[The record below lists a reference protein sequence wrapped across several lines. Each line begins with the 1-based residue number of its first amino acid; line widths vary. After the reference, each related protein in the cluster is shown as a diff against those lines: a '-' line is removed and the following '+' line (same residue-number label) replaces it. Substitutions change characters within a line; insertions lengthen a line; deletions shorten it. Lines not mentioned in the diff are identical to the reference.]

1 MSDENVPAEQAPA
14 APQEPAQSPQT
25 QTQPPIAPQPQPAT
39 SGRSIVVRYGIMR
52 NLGLF
57 SHDLQTPPSPGA
69 KVVIRTERGVEL
81 GQVVACVQGECG
93 YGCITP
99 EGLERFIGCNGPEYP
114 FIRNGKVLR
123 AANAQD
129 LIDQRHLDSSAHEE
143 MASCRQE
150 IHTMNLPMKVV
161 TVEHLLG
168 GERIVFYF
176 ASESRVDFRELV
188 RRMAWQYR
196 TRIEMRQVGARD
208 EARLVGDLERCGRP
222 CCCQRFLKDLKPVS
236 MRMAK
241 VQKATLDP
249 SKISG
254 RCGRLM
260 CCLRYEDEGYE
271 ELRKKLPRKNT
282 YVRTAAG
289 VLGRVLD
296 TQILTQLVRLALA
309 DNTQTVASNEEIVE
323 RDLPAPAV
331 TTPPRAPAVE
341 VRPVRRPLYS
351 QANHLRPSDEA
362 ETPAAQAKEQTPV
375 DMSDKQ
381 AMEDLPLSQTPQAE
395 SSPSTSDSRGEGDGS
410 RRGRRG
416 KRRRHHPDGGSV
428 MPTGNQQPTPQTPPG
443 PQVNQGQPGQGGG
456 GRGRRRR
463 RHR

>member
-1 MSDENVPAEQAPA
+1 
-14 APQEPAQSPQT
+14 
-25 QTQPPIAPQPQPAT
+25 
-39 SGRSIVVRYGIMR
+39 VVRYGIMR
-52 NLGLF
+52 NIGLF
-57 SHDLQTPPSPGA
+57 SHDLPSPPPPGA
-69 KVVIRTERGVEL
+69 KVVVRTERGAEL
-81 GQVVACVQGECG
+81 GQVVTCVQGECG

-99 EGLERFIGCNGPEYP
+99 EGLEQFIGRNGPEYP
-114 FIRNGKVLR
+114 FIRHGRVLR
-123 AANAQD
+123 MANSQD

-143 MASCRQE
+143 MAYCRQE
-150 IHTMNLPMKVV
+150 IRAMNLPMKVV

-176 ASESRVDFRELV
+176 ASENRVDFRELV
-188 RRMAWQYR
+188 RRLAWQYR

-289 VLGRVLD
+289 VVGRVMD
-296 TQILTQLVRLALA
+296 TQILTQWVRLAMA
-309 DNTQTVASNEEIVE
+309 DNTQTVVSNEEIVE
-323 RDLPAPAV
+323 RDLPAPAT
-331 TTPPRAPAVE
+331 TTPSEAPPVE
-341 VRPVRRPLYS
+341 ARQNHRPPYR
-351 QANHLRPSDEA
+351 QANHLRPSDEP
-362 ETPAAQAKEQTPV
+362 EVQAAQAEEQTPV
-375 DMSDKQ
+375 ELPDEQ
-381 AMEDLPLSQTPQAE
+381 AMEDSPRSQKPQAE
-395 SSPSTSDSRGEGDGS
+395 PAPSTSDSRGESDGS
-410 RRGRRG
+410 RHRRRKG
-416 KRRRHHPDGGSV
+416 QRRHHPVGGSGA
-428 MPTGNQQPTPQTPPG
+428 PPGNPQATPETPPR
-443 PQVNQGQPGQGGG
+443 PQANPGNPGQGGG

-463 RHR
+463 RRR